1 MNDKKSLQRDGTGS
15 AWPEDRKEK
24 GVFMGQKE
32 GQLGGLTEYEAMK
45 LSGQKRAKACGPV

>member
-1 MNDKKSLQRDGTGS
+1 MNDKKSLQRDGAGS
-15 AWPEDRKEK
+15 AWPDDRKEK

-45 LSGQKRAKACGPV
+45 LTGQKRAKACGPV